1 MKRLVKRVVVTIV
14 GLALLGVGI
23 ALMILPG
30 PGILGI
36 VAGLAVLATEYAW
49 ARRLLKKAK
58 VKAEEAQRA
67 AVGSP
72 VRTGAT
78 FVFAAGLA
86 GLGVAM
92 VLVDDLDWPVLD
104 DLIAKVWGP
113 FTGYVLI
120 ATGILLVVTTAIS
133 LRQARR
139 DEKTQVPE
147 RVGATALRP
156 GD

>member
-1 MKRLVKRVVVTIV
+1 MKLLKRVVVTIV

-36 VAGLAVLATEYAW
+36 VAGLAVLATEYEW
-49 ARRLLKKAK
+49 ARRLLKRAK
-58 VKAEEAQRA
+58 KKAEEAQRA

-86 GLGVAM
+86 GLGLAM
-92 VLVDDLDWPVLD
+92 VLVDDLTWPVLD

-113 FTGYVLI
+113 VTGYVLI
-120 ATGILLVVTTAIS
+120 ATGLLLVLTTAIS

-139 DEKTQVPE
+139 DETAQLPE
-147 RVGATALRP
+147 RVGATALQQ